1 MSLNQQCIGR
11 RDIPLCAYNI
21 ISKWLK
27 QFWLST
33 DLHGVPKNHLLWMLE
48 NKSVYIFSPFLFSMF
63 LNDIEDVFMNKG
75 LSGIDVNFFKLLLI
89 LYADDKVESWK

>member
-48 NKSVYIFSPFLFSMF
+48 NKSVYIFKINFV
-63 LNDIEDVFMNKG
+63 IKVF
-75 LSGIDVNFFKLLLI
+75 II
-89 LYADDKVESWK
+89 TQW